1 MNFLLKKKKL
11 KIKLFH
17 SRLNELIVSLSEIL
31 KDGQNKVDPHM
42 RLMLIDFR
50 GFILLTSL
58 WQMNGKFFK
67 INLFLMKFFV
77 QVH

>member
-67 INLFLMKFFV
+67 INLFLMKFFF